1 MLRRFNK
8 YIAESSLFLAQMP
21 EHGVVFTDDSLSGR
35 LLLAGL
41 IDPRRPEESPESFA
55 VLFEMIFAL
64 FTPERMVGDHEF
76 CWRAQFL
83 LAAVLFREYD
93 TTEWSPTGQGGVFFD
108 SDYIEN
114 VPAWVV
120 PEDLLR
126 ELISANLPALP
137 GESFEHHVARYNQ
150 SLCLAAARGMLRA
163 RIACLAPAGYSAQMH
178 QLYAH
183 YVFKILIATSAY
195 LEDWE
200 AVLRGISLA
209 RRLNIVVGVA
219 TWSADRSEPR
229 MLLGRMLPNDGAD
242 EPTFEPSV
250 AADRPTDAADRPSE
264 PADERP
270 DARVDLRDTLILE
283 YFIYETGGDNL
294 IRCATEPRFTEGDA
308 DRVRGDNHY
317 LAPHE
322 VAALV
327 QIGRQWED
335 PTAYKKLSSMSQE
348 ELDRSHISLQN
359 VLLNAVAAGRDVPS
373 EGYEEWLGNA
383 LFGVEISALIKSSS
397 RLVVLPYNYLHN
409 FPFHLLSPIRDQIES
424 GALREIVV
432 APQLEL
438 MWRLLDRRPAERER
452 CSCLFVG
459 VNSDEIDADAEYE
472 TVRRSFPGADALID
486 ERAQGI
492 TCWLQSRATTSS
504 TLPVTEATR

>member
-1 MLRRFNK
+1 M
-8 YIAESSLFLAQMP
+8 
-21 EHGVVFTDDSLSGR
+21 
-35 LLLAGL
+35 
-41 IDPRRPEESPESFA
+41 
-55 VLFEMIFAL
+55 
-64 FTPERMVGDHEF
+64 
-76 CWRAQFL
+76 
-83 LAAVLFREYD
+83 
-93 TTEWSPTGQGGVFFD
+93 
-108 SDYIEN
+108 
-114 VPAWVV
+114 
-120 PEDLLR
+120 
-126 ELISANLPALP
+126 
-137 GESFEHHVARYNQ
+137 
-150 SLCLAAARGMLRA
+150 
-163 RIACLAPAGYSAQMH
+163 
-178 QLYAH
+178 
-183 YVFKILIATSAY
+183 FKILIATSAY

-219 TWSADRSEPR
+219 TWFADRSEPR

-373 EGYEEWLGNA
+373 RDTRSGSATHCSEW
-383 LFGVEISALIKSSS
+383 
-397 RLVVLPYNYLHN
+397 RYP
-409 FPFHLLSPIRDQIES
+409 R
-424 GALREIVV
+424 
-432 APQLEL
+432 
-438 MWRLLDRRPAERER
+438 
-452 CSCLFVG
+452 
-459 VNSDEIDADAEYE
+459 
-472 TVRRSFPGADALID
+472 
-486 ERAQGI
+486 
-492 TCWLQSRATTSS
+492 
-504 TLPVTEATR
+504 